1 MDSCKKLLKL
11 EFIQLS
17 RESFG
22 SSSHVLTHGILP
34 SHGVLHLEYRIEFE
48 KTECM
53 GAVGKIQRSNK
64 NIVCNR
70 FNHPYFV
77 FINFLRANIFK
88 SGPRATPWSWSTFK
102 NIDR

>member
-22 SSSHVLTHGILP
+22 SSSHVLTHGLLP
-34 SHGVLHLEYRIEFE
+34 SHGVLHLEYKIEFDKQNVRE
-48 KTECM
+48 LWSNFKGPTKTL
-53 GAVGKIQRSNK
+53 I
-64 NIVCNR
+64 ITNR

-77 FINFLRANIFK
+77 VVNFLTANISV
-88 SGPRATPWSWSTFK
+88 SGLRPTP
-102 NIDR
+102 

>member
-48 KTECM
+48 KQNVWELWEKGPT
-53 GAVGKIQRSNK
+53 KTL
-64 NIVCNR
+64 
-70 FNHPYFV
+70 FV
-77 FINFLRANIFK
+77 IGSIILTL
-88 SGPRATPWSWSTFK
+88 SL
-102 NIDR
+102 